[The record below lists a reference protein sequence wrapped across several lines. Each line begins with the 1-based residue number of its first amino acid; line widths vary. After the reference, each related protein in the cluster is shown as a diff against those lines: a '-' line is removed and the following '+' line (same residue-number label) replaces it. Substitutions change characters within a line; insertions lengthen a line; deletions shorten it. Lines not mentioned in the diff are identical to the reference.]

1 MMIRPLQRP
10 KWSNLRARRDY
21 IYLCVMPKKFWHGD
35 MSSKFR
41 DNTSEL
47 RLERIEVKLST
58 LSPEEIKQFE
68 KAKESEI
75 QNWIETSVIN
85 AILRD

>member
-1 MMIRPLQRP
+1 
-10 KWSNLRARRDY
+10 
-21 IYLCVMPKKFWHGD
+21 MPKKFWHGD
-35 MSSKFR
+35 VSSKFR
-41 DNTSEL
+41 DNISEL
-47 RLERIEVKLST
+47 RLERIEVKLLT

-75 QNWIETSVIN
+75 QNWIKTSVIN

>member
-1 MMIRPLQRP
+1 
-10 KWSNLRARRDY
+10 
-21 IYLCVMPKKFWHGD
+21 MPKKFWHGD
-35 MSSKFR
+35 VSSKFR

>member
-1 MMIRPLQRP
+1 M
-10 KWSNLRARRDY
+10 S
-21 IYLCVMPKKFWHGD
+21 KKFWHGD

-47 RLERIEVKLST
+47 RLESIEVKLLI
-58 LSPEEIKQFE
+58 LSPEKIKAFE

-75 QNWIETSVIN
+75 QNWIKISVIN
-85 AILRD
+85 TIFRD